1 MRNGN
6 TSNTGDDWSVFLA
19 EHAEDFDDIA
29 NSRSAKSFEKHA
41 KKAERKNLEEH
52 IDHNNSSK
60 NDNNLSS
67 LLRSAAGPRDNT
79 RSSWLDVDS
88 TMEDYGDDF
97 VPPNPTLKNI
107 STVNLILWI
116 VFIAGIAGIILT
128 AFLPF
133 LASFV
138 GIISAILILL
148 GGAGLLMNRK
158 ENNSCKNDYED
169 FGYGSRVQKLFKQLS
184 IVRVNIMIEHY

>member
-1 MRNGN
+1 
-6 TSNTGDDWSVFLA
+6 
-19 EHAEDFDDIA
+19 
-29 NSRSAKSFEKHA
+29 
-41 KKAERKNLEEH
+41 
-52 IDHNNSSK
+52 
-60 NDNNLSS
+60 
-67 LLRSAAGPRDNT
+67 
-79 RSSWLDVDS
+79 
-88 TMEDYGDDF
+88 MEDYGDDF
-97 VPPNPTLKNI
+97 VPPNPSLKNI